1 MGFSLVKDKDIIT
14 KGITLLTAFGIS
26 FANYAPIP
34 VILLFL
40 IGIVSWKTDKRETRW
55 NLTSIII
62 LVFYFFSILSSLSAE
77 LPIKEISRTT
87 FEIRLTFL
95 LFSLAFL
102 FSNFTH
108 ASVGEMLKW
117 FAIEPIL
124 PPCLSS
130 SYISG
135 RYVSISTTFPILI

>member
-62 LVFYFFSILSSLSAE
+62 LVFYFFSILSSLCGTSDKRD
-77 LPIKEISRTT
+77 ITNH
-87 FEIRLTFL
+87 F
-95 LFSLAFL
+95 
-102 FSNFTH
+102 
-108 ASVGEMLKW
+108 
-117 FAIEPIL
+117 
-124 PPCLSS
+124 
-130 SYISG
+130 
-135 RYVSISTTFPILI
+135 